1 MWKKM
6 VQSALASVK
15 TPPQKTGFAFE
26 QLTIQI
32 GPHTL
37 LSNLTFQHASQGL
50 IALMGKQGS
59 GKSTLLRALGGVLR
73 PQQGIARLN
82 GHNLAD
88 LTPLGRAK
96 QIAWVSPYA
105 QSYGRPD
112 LYEFV
117 MQGYRLQ
124 SGWQTMIPSEE
135 ADHAVR
141 EALKAVNLLSAMK
154 HPYHQLSNFQRHQ
167 AALAKA
173 IVQNTPIIL
182 IDQAD
187 LVGNAVEQ
195 HEFMHLLQSQTQHG
209 RCIVAMLE
217 HPEHA
222 QRYADSFIYL
232 EDSSTVHVG
241 PMRASTSMTQHTHS
255 PQQAHLPHFALGAY

>member
-15 TPPQKTGFAFE
+15 NSPHKTGFAFE

-37 LSNLTFQHASQGL
+37 LSNLTFQHPSHGL

-73 PQQGIARLN
+73 PQHGIARLH

-105 QSYGRPD
+105 QSYGRPS

-124 SGWQTMIPSEE
+124 SGWKTVIPSEE

-141 EALKAVNLLSAMK
+141 QALKAVNLLSAIK
-154 HPYHQLSNFQRHQ
+154 HPYHQLSNVQRHQ

-187 LVGNAVEQ
+187 LVGNISEQ
-195 HEFMHLLQSQTQHG
+195 NEFMHLLQSQAQHG
-209 RCIVAMLE
+209 RCIVAMLD
-217 HPEHA
+217 HPDHA
-222 QRYADSFIYL
+222 QRYADSFIYI
-232 EDSSTVHVG
+232 EDSRTVHVG
-241 PMRASTSMTQHTHS
+241 PMHASTATIQPPHT
-255 PQQAHLPHFALGAY
+255 PQRLYTPDLALNAY